1 MIDTAPLFRPLLGEL
16 LAVLRGLSDADWTRP
31 TVAAEWRVRDV
42 AAHLLDGDL
51 RRLAASRDGH
61 RLAITPPRSEAEV
74 SALVNGLNA
83 DGISYA
89 RRLSPRL
96 IVDLLEMTGGWVA
109 DLFASLPPD
118 GPATFAVSW
127 AGEQTSRNW
136 MDIGRDYTE
145 RWHHQMQIRDAVGVP
160 RLLEP
165 RWMLPFLDISAHALP
180 HAYRDVSAP
189 PSTTVTFQV
198 TGATAA
204 AWSVVREGDGWLLVR
219 GGTRRA
225 QALVTADADDAW
237 RLLYNALTPRQV
249 VDRVR
254 VEGDL
259 TLADTLLR
267 ARAVVL

>member
-1 MIDTAPLFRPLLGEL
+1 MIDTTPLFRPLLGEL
-16 LAVLRGLSDADWTRP
+16 LFLLRGLSDAQWGAS
-31 TVAAEWRVRDV
+31 TVAGAWRVRDV

-61 RLAITPPRSEAEV
+61 RLAITPPTSEAEV

-83 DGISYA
+83 GGVSYA
-89 RRLSPRL
+89 QRLSPRL

-118 GPATFAVSW
+118 GSATFPVSW
-127 AGEQTSRNW
+127 AGERSSRNW

-180 HAYRDVSAP
+180 HAYRDVAAP

-204 AWSVVREGDGWLLVR
+204 AWSIVREGDAWRLAR

-225 QALVTADADDAW
+225 QALVTADADAAW
-237 RLLYNALTPRQV
+237 RLLFNALTPPQIV
-249 VDRVR
+249 ERVR

-259 TLADTLLR
+259 ALAAPLLR